1 MGCGI
6 SRSKISQEGTAP
18 AGRHFRIVHRK
29 NDERAVADSVFLLSS
44 KPLVQGENHAK
55 ADHKMVNSERKEG
68 PESERVEN
76 EHKDDDDEEEDGHE
90 RDETML
96 CSPSPSFK
104 DFCTT
109 SSHHDDD
116 NTRGYDNTE
125 QIKARQQCDVENY
138 NKKGSSGGL
147 RKRGRITKGI
157 KNTVQHKFKVF

>member
-18 AGRHFRIVHRK
+18 PGHHFRIVHRK
-29 NDERAVADSVFLLSS
+29 NDERAVADSVLLLSS
-44 KPLVQGENHAK
+44 KPLAQGENHAK
-55 ADHKMVNSERKEG
+55 ADHKMVNSERNEG

-76 EHKDDDDEEEDGHE
+76 EHKDDEEEEDGHE

-109 SSHHDDD
+109 SSYHDDD
-116 NTRGYDNTE
+116 NTR
-125 QIKARQQCDVENY
+125 
-138 NKKGSSGGL
+138 
-147 RKRGRITKGI
+147 
-157 KNTVQHKFKVF
+157 